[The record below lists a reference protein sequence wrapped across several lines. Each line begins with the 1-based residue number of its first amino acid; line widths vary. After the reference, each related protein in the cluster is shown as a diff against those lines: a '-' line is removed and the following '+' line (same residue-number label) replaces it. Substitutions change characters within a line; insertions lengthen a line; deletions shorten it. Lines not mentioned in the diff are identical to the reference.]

1 MTEPAPEA
9 APEPL
14 PHALPEASSPQFP
27 VSTPLRVRWSE
38 VDAQQVVFNAHYLM
52 YADLCF
58 TEYFRAAGI
67 EQWNAESLNH
77 PDAAQQELDNYVVQ
91 ASLSYKSPARFDDLL
106 TLRGRIS
113 RLGTSSF
120 TFECRIERGETL
132 LCTVETVSVNAHAGV
147 ATPLPA
153 AFRAAVLAF
162 ESGTVS

>member
-1 MTEPAPEA
+1 MTEAEPGSAPET
-9 APEPL
+9 L
-14 PHALPEASSPQFP
+14 PRELPDASSPHFP
-27 VSTPLRVRWSE
+27 LSTPLRVRWSE
-38 VDAQQVVFNAHYLM
+38 VDAQQVVFNGHYLM

-91 ASLSYKSPARFDDLL
+91 ASLSYKSPARFDDML

-120 TFECRIERGETL
+120 TFECQMKRDETL
-132 LCTVETVSVNAHAGV
+132 LCTVEIVSVNAHAG
-147 ATPLPA
+147 AAQPLPA
-153 AFRAAVLAF
+153 AFREAVLAF
-162 ESGTVS
+162 ESGTGT